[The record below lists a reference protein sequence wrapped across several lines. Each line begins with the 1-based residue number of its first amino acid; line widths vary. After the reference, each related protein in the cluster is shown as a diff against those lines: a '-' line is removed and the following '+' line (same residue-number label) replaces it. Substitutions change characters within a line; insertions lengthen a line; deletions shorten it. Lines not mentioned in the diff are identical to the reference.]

1 MRELLQHNVSMG
13 KQKKSR
19 RAACSISAMNCSA
32 IGKPSSPGGH
42 HVHHRDALMGNAN
55 FVPGV

>member
-19 RAACSISAMNCSA
+19 RAAGSISAMKCSA

-42 HVHHRDALMGNAN
+42 HVLSIGMH
-55 FVPGV
+55 

>member
-19 RAACSISAMNCSA
+19 RAISAMNCSA

-42 HVHHRDALMGNAN
+42 HVLTVGMH
-55 FVPGV
+55 